1 MKDLK
6 AASVFPFGEITYALV
21 LKAKNISCFFFL
33 NLRLLKD
40 TAQYSEGDTLL

>member
-21 LKAKNISCFFFL
+21 LKAKNISCFVFFF
-33 NLRLLKD
+33 
-40 TAQYSEGDTLL
+40 

>member
-6 AASVFPFGEITYALV
+6 AASVFPYGEITFVFV
-21 LKAKNISCFFFL
+21 LKAKNISFFFL
-33 NLRLLKD
+33 NLRLLKN

>member
-6 AASVFPFGEITYALV
+6 AASAFPFGEITFAFV
-21 LKAKNISCFFFL
+21 LKAKNISFFF
-33 NLRLLKD
+33 NLRLLKN

>member
-21 LKAKNISCFFFL
+21 LKAKNISCFFFF
-33 NLRLLKD
+33 LKI
-40 TAQYSEGDTLL
+40 